1 MKKLM
6 YQSPLTDE
14 ITIRTEANFVA
25 TGGIP
30 GGETGNSSIEDFEEE
45 DYETGVIWN

>member
-6 YQSPLTDE
+6 YEAPLTDE
-14 ITIRTEANFVA
+14 LTIRTEANFVA

-30 GGETGNSSIEDFEEE
+30 DGKTGNSDIEDLEEE
-45 DYETGVIWN
+45 TSWDPVIWS